1 MSALQKQRSNS
12 SRGVSGEVMIR
23 PAERGDIDAV
33 HGIEC
38 ASFPAPWRREFFE
51 SELVAPGRF
60 TLVATRAGRVIAYM
74 FAMWI
79 FDEMHVNKI
88 AVTDDERRRGI
99 AEALMDRCIE
109 FAREHDVEM
118 ISLEV
123 RESNEGA
130 QAFYR
135 YLDFESVYV
144 RPRYYPD
151 NEAAVVMTRKI

>member
-1 MSALQKQRSNS
+1 VVVDLT
-12 SRGVSGEVMIR
+12 IR
-23 PAERGDIDAV
+23 PADRGDLEAIHA
-33 HGIEC
+33 IES

-51 SELVAPGRF
+51 SELTAPGRF
-60 TLVATRAGRVIAYM
+60 TLVAIRDRRVIGYI

-88 AVTDDERRRGI
+88 AVTKDERRQGI
-99 AEALMDRCIE
+99 AQALMDRCFD
-109 FAREHDVEM
+109 FAREHGVEM

-123 RESNEGA
+123 RESNAGA
-130 QAFYR
+130 QEFYR
-135 YLDFESVYV
+135 HLEFESVYV